1 MIGKIILTKKLI
13 IVIVSIFFISNV
25 SFAVDEGTVQSGAA
39 FNFAAAKKKH
49 QVMIVINL
57 FEKRDGR

>member
-39 FNFAAAKKKH
+39 FNLAAAKKKT
-49 QVMIVINL
+49 QV
-57 FEKRDGR
+57 